1 MCNSIQAMKLNL
13 KTISLTIL
21 LGTIFYFLSNK
32 KQNNPAF
39 VIQSEDNTT
48 ITLVDKKSSK
58 LAAPEPLNYTSSEN
72 RLGVGSN
79 WRSR

>member
-1 MCNSIQAMKLNL
+1 MKLNL

-21 LGTIFYFLSNK
+21 VITILYFLFNK
-32 KQNNPAF
+32 KQNNTAP
-39 VIQSEDNTT
+39 VIQSEINTT

-58 LAAPEPLNYTSSEN
+58 LAAPEPLNYTSAEN
-72 RLGVGSN
+72 RLGVGNN

>member
-1 MCNSIQAMKLNL
+1 MKLNL

-32 KQNNPAF
+32 KQNNTVS
-39 VIQSEDNTT
+39 VIQSEINTT

-58 LAAPEPLNYTSSEN
+58 LAAPELLNYTSAHN
-72 RLGVGSN
+72 RLGIGNN
-79 WRSR
+79 WKSR